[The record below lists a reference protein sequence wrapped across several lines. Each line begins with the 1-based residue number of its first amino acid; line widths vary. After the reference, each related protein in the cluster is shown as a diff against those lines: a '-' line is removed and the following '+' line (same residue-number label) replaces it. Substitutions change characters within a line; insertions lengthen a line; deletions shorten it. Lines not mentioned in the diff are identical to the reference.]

1 MPLKLIVGLGNP
13 GIQYQFT
20 PHNLGFLA
28 IDALA
33 EMYGSHISNRRGRAL
48 TGKALIANHESLL
61 AKPETFMNLSGLAVR
76 DLVDDTGCDPERD
89 LIVIYDELDLPFG
102 MIRVRER
109 GSAGGHNGIK
119 SIIGAL
125 DTQEFLRIR
134 LGIGP
139 EHKPRDGASYVLS
152 QLKNSQYNAVDQM
165 LDAAV
170 EAVKVILSEGP
181 AAAMGRFNKKTG
193 GDAKDEKSSGRA
205 GA

>member
-1 MPLKLIVGLGNP
+1 MKLIVGLGNP

-33 EMYGSHISNRRGRAL
+33 EMYGAHVSNRRGQAV
-48 TGKALIANHESLL
+48 TGKALIANHEVLL
-61 AKPETFMNLSGLAVR
+61 AKPETFMNLSGFAVR
-76 DLVDDTGCDPERD
+76 GLVDDTGCEPERD

-125 DTQEFLRIR
+125 GTQEFLRIR

-152 QLKNSQYNAVDQM
+152 QLKKSQYDAVDQM
-165 LDAAV
+165 LDMAA

-181 AAAMGRFNKKTG
+181 AAAMSRFNKKAG
-193 GDAKDEKSSGRA
+193 GDAKDETSSDQA

>member
-1 MPLKLIVGLGNP
+1 MKLIVGLGNP

-33 EMYGSHISNRRGRAL
+33 EMYGAHISNRRGRAL
-48 TGKALIANHESLL
+48 TGKALIANHEVLL
-61 AKPETFMNLSGLAVR
+61 AKPETFMNLSGLAVH
-76 DLVDDTGCDPERD
+76 DLVHHTGCDPERD

-152 QLKNSQYNAVDQM
+152 QLKKSQYDAVDQM
-165 LDAAV
+165 LDMAAD
-170 EAVKVILSEGP
+170 AVKVILSEGP
-181 AAAMGRFNKKTG
+181 AAAMSRFNKKAG
-193 GDAKDEKSSGRA
+193 GDAKDETSSDRA

>member
-28 IDALA
+28 VDRLA
-33 EMYGSHISNRRGRAL
+33 EIYGAHIGNRRGRAL
-48 TGKALIANHESLL
+48 TGKALVANHEALL

-76 DLVDDTGCDPERD
+76 DLVADTGCDPERD

-152 QLKNSQYNAVDQM
+152 QLKKSQYDAVDQM
-165 LDAAV
+165 LESAA
-170 EAVKVILSEGP
+170 EAVKLILTEGP
-181 AAAMGRFNKKTG
+181 AAAMSRYNKK
-193 GDAKDEKSSGRA
+193 ASPAAQDEKSST
-205 GA
+205 

>member
-1 MPLKLIVGLGNP
+1 
-13 GIQYQFT
+13 
-20 PHNLGFLA
+20 
-28 IDALA
+28 
-33 EMYGSHISNRRGRAL
+33 L
-48 TGKALIANHESLL
+48 TGKALIANHEALL

-125 DTQEFLRIR
+125 GTQEFLRIR

-152 QLKNSQYNAVDQM
+152 QLKKSQYDAVDQM
-165 LDAAV
+165 LDSAV
-170 EAVKVILSEGP
+170 EAVKAILTDGP
-181 AAAMGRFNKKTG
+181 AAAMSRFNKKAAS
-193 GDAKDEKSSGRA
+193 DQDEKNSGA